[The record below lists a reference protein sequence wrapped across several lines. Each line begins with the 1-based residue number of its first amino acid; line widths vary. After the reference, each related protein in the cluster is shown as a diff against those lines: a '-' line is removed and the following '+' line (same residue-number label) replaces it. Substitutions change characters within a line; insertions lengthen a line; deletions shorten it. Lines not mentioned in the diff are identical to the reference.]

1 MTKDMEAGVV
11 LWPMWESLGGAMY
24 ADVNND
30 RLNPVNVFYNME
42 VKRLKD
48 TELAAEYQAAR
59 AELWEARAACG
70 PVGDGF
76 GLTGQQMENSWKRK
90 RLYALL
96 EGRVETMKRFA
107 ETRHH
112 TRTDGTEHN

>member
-1 MTKDMEAGVV
+1 MPKDMDVV

-30 RLNPVNVFYNME
+30 RRNPVNVFYNLE

-48 TELAAEYQAAR
+48 PELAAEYQAAR
-59 AELWEARAACG
+59 SDLWEARAICG
-70 PVGDGF
+70 PLEDGPY
-76 GLTGQQMENSWKRK
+76 LTDEQLENNSKRS
-90 RLYALL
+90 RLYDHL
-96 EGRVETMKRFA
+96 EDRKKTLKRFA